1 LLNNQV
7 SLFLFK
13 YRLTPHSSTGVSPA
27 EQIFGRK
34 LRSQLDLVKPDAG
47 QKARQEQDR
56 QRKSHDAHAKPR
68 SFVVGET
75 VYTRNYA
82 QGTRWLPGTMVE
94 IEGQVLVHV
103 KLTDGRILRRHVDQV
118 RPRTATDGDSPPAS
132 DEGSEDGPPPC
143 GNDTVQKSLNQLHP
157 KQQKLLKPR
166 SQTSN
171 QQPRSLTSQQQRN
184 PIRMLNELN
193 QKLRLSRIRLIPHRL
208 SGDLAGQVTHLKGL
222 MNGDFSLGFGFCVI
236 SYGYG

>member
-1 LLNNQV
+1 LNNQV

-132 DEGSEDGPPPC
+132 DEGAEDGPPPG
-143 GNDTVQKSLNQLHP
+143 GNDTRTEEPETAETTETQEPDTEPTTEEPDESAAEEPDTDVERTESETETVEDSP
-157 KQQKLLKPR
+157 DT
-166 SQTSN
+166 SQTVR
-171 QQPRSLTSQQQRN
+171 RSSRTSHPPQRFDE
-184 PIRMLNELN
+184 R
-193 QKLRLSRIRLIPHRL
+193 R
-208 SGDLAGQVTHLKGL
+208 
-222 MNGDFSLGFGFCVI
+222 F
-236 SYGYG
+236 